1 MIDMKTKIT
10 GTIFGYD
17 PGGNK
22 KHGVA
27 KLEVVENRIRE
38 VEKSTLDTAEK
49 VIEYIGNTD
58 SLIGLGVDTLTC
70 WSTGGGGWRPA
81 DRWLRQTCPEVI
93 NSIMSP
99 NRLCGS
105 MSLNGMTVLII
116 LREKKPDLF
125 ITETHPKV
133 LLRHITGEKYD
144 YENRKDFM
152 NKKLAEI

>member
-1 MIDMKTKIT
+1 M
-10 GTIFGYD
+10 
-17 PGGNK
+17 
-22 KHGVA
+22 
-27 KLEVVENRIRE
+27 
-38 VEKSTLDTAEK
+38 
-49 VIEYIGNTD
+49 
-58 SLIGLGVDTLTC
+58 DTLTC

-152 NKKLAEI
+152 NKKLAEIFGLKIAPANEHEFDALISAHASLKGITRQWTHDLHQEKVDEGERIVTPCGETHYFWPV